1 MARRRVRFGRPR
13 KQHQK
18 PVGPAPPLA
27 ESVALFT
34 AHGDAVYCRQLDYL
48 GHPFCYPEASQI
60 GAAISAGVNWDQV
73 LKPIV
78 ETLMSQPDPVV
89 VEVGSNIGASILEVL
104 AVRPHARIVCYEPAD
119 RYRAVLEHNLA
130 SAGHHEVDVRPSI
143 VGTEPGTGYIHT
155 DETSGRMRHM
165 AHLTRSQAA
174 PVVRLDDEL
183 AGWAEPVQ
191 LLKVDTDGYD
201 MDVLRSAE
209 KILVRDQPVL
219 FIEFCPA
226 LMETDPIADVT
237 WLQGLGYEQLVC
249 LDNWGNYVGT
259 TDDAAQVVA
268 WSSADSHCDILAVAA
283 GSPGAS
289 RLAEVTAAIRNFSPR
304 RGRRT
309 PVGHLDESARAAAA
323 FQAER
328 LARVDLR
335 RHNAGGT
342 RPTFPNLQSQ
352 AVTAAQC
359 ETPEYLAL
367 ARQIMGREDDLAGL
381 RYNRKVW
388 EYAYIA
394 QAVDEAGLLTA
405 GSRAVGFDVGSEPL
419 PAFFAA
425 HGVDVV
431 ATDRIPDG
439 VGTFDVVW
447 SSSVVA
453 HLGSPERGLD
463 FVLESCRLLKP
474 GGVAVHTLELELTN
488 QPETR
493 DYGHCAVHRL
503 EDLAALE
510 VRLAEVGC
518 TATFNFGISMDTFE
532 DRWISLALHPD
543 HGPRL
548 PDPDGVH
555 LKLVVGE
562 SVSTSFG
569 ILIRRL

>member
-1 MARRRVRFGRPR
+1 MAG
-13 KQHQK
+13 
-18 PVGPAPPLA
+18 
-27 ESVALFT
+27 SVALFT
-34 AHGDAVYCRQLDYL
+34 AQGDAVYCRQLNYL
-48 GHPFCYPEASQI
+48 GNPFCYPEASQI
-60 GAAISAGVNWDQV
+60 GAAISAGVHWDQV

-78 ETLMSQPDPVV
+78 ETLLPQPNPVV

-104 AVRPHARIVCYEPAD
+104 AVRPQARIVCYEPSD
-119 RYRAVLEHNLA
+119 RYRAVLEHNLGA
-130 SAGHHEVDVRPSI
+130 AGHNQVDVRASI
-143 VGTEPGTGYIHT
+143 VGTEPGTGQIHT
-155 DETSGRMRHM
+155 DETSGRMGHM

-174 PVVRLDDEL
+174 PVVRLDDDF
-183 AGWAEPVQ
+183 AGRTEPVE

-201 MDVLRSAE
+201 MEVLRSAE
-209 KILVRDQPVL
+209 KMLVSDQPVL

-226 LMETDPIADVT
+226 LMDSDPIADIT
-237 WLQGLGYEQLVC
+237 WLQGLGYANLVC

-268 WSSADSHCDILAVAA
+268 WSSADSHCDILAVAS
-283 GSPGAS
+283 GSPGAR
-289 RLAEVTAAIRNFSPR
+289 RLAEVTSAIKKFAPS
-304 RGRRT
+304 RGRRA
-309 PVGHLDESARAAAA
+309 VSHLDESARSAAA
-323 FQAER
+323 FQAEC

-335 RHNAGGT
+335 RHNAGGS

-359 ETPEYLAL
+359 ETPEYLAM
-367 ARQIMGREDDLAGL
+367 AEQIVGRQGDLAGL

-394 QAVDEAGLLTA
+394 QAVAEAGLLKEGT
-405 GSRAVGFDVGSEPL
+405 RAVGFGVDSEPL
-419 PAFFAA
+419 PTFFAS

-431 ATDRIPDG
+431 ATDRIPDAAG
-439 VGTFDVVW
+439 SFDVVW

-453 HLGSPERGLD
+453 HMGSPERGLE
-463 FVLESCRLLKP
+463 FVLESCALLKP
-474 GGVAVHTLELELTN
+474 GGVAIHMTELELTE

-493 DYGHCAVHRL
+493 DYGHCAVHRI

-510 VRLAEVGC
+510 PRLAELGC
-518 TATFNFGISMDTFE
+518 AATFNFDVSMDTFE
-532 DRWISLALHPD
+532 DRWISLVLHPD

-555 LKLVVGE
+555 LRLAVGE

-569 ILIRRL
+569 ILIRRP